1 MVAKNALHYPELE
14 IPQFPIYSKT
24 APLPGYGHI
33 HGFALPLSSTP
44 AKIYKLKKT
53 IAHAHNVTNIS
64 NAVIP
69 SNIYSFIINSYK
81 VLVSKSSLC
90 FLVPGSSVA
99 VKSTAL
105 LFATLTP

>member
-1 MVAKNALHYPELE
+1 MRYIILKGAE

-69 SNIYSFIINSYK
+69 SNIYSFIINYK
-81 VLVSKSSLC
+81 VLVSKSFLC

-99 VKSTAL
+99 VKSTTAL
-105 LFATLTP
+105 CTTLTP